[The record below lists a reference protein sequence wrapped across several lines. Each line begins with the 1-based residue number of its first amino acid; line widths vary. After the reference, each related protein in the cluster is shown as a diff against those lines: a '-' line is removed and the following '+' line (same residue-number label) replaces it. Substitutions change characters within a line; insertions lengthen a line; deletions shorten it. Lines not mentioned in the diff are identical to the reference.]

1 MSKQQLLFECGH
13 PKRGDE
19 HGNQRRCKE
28 CSIKH
33 LREYNRFRQRIIRE
47 LGVIGKNNYFIF
59 NGLLGG
65 NKRCDT
71 FIYSITQMGVDIDH
85 VFIQKRLDAK
95 DFKPQFDQA
104 IRLHDILVLWHSEEL
119 DSMQLIRRSNQ

>member
-1 MSKQQLLFECGH
+1 
-13 PKRGDE
+13 
-19 HGNQRRCKE
+19 
-28 CSIKH
+28 
-33 LREYNRFRQRIIRE
+33 
-47 LGVIGKNNYFIF
+47 
-59 NGLLGG
+59 
-65 NKRCDT
+65 
-71 FIYSITQMGVDIDH
+71 MGVDIDH